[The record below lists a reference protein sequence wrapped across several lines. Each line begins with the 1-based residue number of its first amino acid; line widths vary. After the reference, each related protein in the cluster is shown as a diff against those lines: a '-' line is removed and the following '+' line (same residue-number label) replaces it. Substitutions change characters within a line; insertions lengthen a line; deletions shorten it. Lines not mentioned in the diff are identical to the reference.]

1 METKITK
8 KVSVPKR
15 DIANVLVRPH
25 ITEKAAS
32 ESVHNAYAFEIA
44 SWATKDQV
52 KKAVELIYK
61 VTPIKVNVAYLPA
74 KKVVVRGKKGTKSG
88 KKKAY
93 VFLKKGDKIE
103 FI

>member
-1 METKITK
+1 METKTS
-8 KVSVPKR
+8 KVSVAKR
-15 DIANVLVRPH
+15 DISNVLVRPH

-44 SWATKDQV
+44 SWATKGEV

-61 VTPIKVNVAYLPA
+61 VTPVKVNVVHLPA

>member
-1 METKITK
+1 MEKTTKT
-8 KVSVPKR
+8 SVAKR
-15 DIANVLVRPH
+15 DISNVLVRPH

-32 ESVHNAYAFEIA
+32 ESVHNTFAFEIA
-44 SWATKDQV
+44 PWATKDQV

-61 VTPIKVNVAYLPA
+61 VTPIKVNIAYLPA

-88 KKKAY
+88 NKKAY